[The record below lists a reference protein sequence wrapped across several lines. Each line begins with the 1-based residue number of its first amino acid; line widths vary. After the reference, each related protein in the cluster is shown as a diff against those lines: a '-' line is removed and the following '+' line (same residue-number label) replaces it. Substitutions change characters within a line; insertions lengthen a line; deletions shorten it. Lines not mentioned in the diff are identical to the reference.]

1 MNRYKLNKGD
11 FMRFQIRFGILLLLI
26 GLLSLA
32 IASGYDKRFA
42 ELKDEAVKLTELD
55 PFHRA
60 ELIQTYLNYTN
71 ARNEGFNGLLGVLR
85 EERGAQKLNF
95 DDRINV
101 IKRKVEERENDM
113 VKLSPAV
120 LKLYQSFKVDEFKY
134 LDLMQK
140 SSIATRHDTILEFNK
155 NLNDWTYI
163 LGVKWNAQMEND
175 DRTYDQAELA
185 TSKEI
190 KKLVEDIIVG
200 MAFDKK
206 NIAEKVEGV
215 LDKAGGVAN
224 FIPVLGQVVSI
235 ALDLSER
242 AAGLLKQKKKNLIEL
257 VDRYKSLVNSEA
269 NGMAILFSD
278 VRKDTKDF
286 IEKNG
291 FDQAKREYSLASDD
305 LKQLSS
311 EGTPGQRDDG
321 KEFADEALK
330 AISPHLSTMESSFN
344 RFIKDNQGKFFGPV
358 SPDISEALVETKVW
372 ERERDGIR
380 GLDLEGKLRQF
391 REDENR
397 FFEIK
402 MSKIT
407 DEQRKQVE
415 EALTKNL
422 QVLNDEV
429 KITEQELKNDLWVVV
444 FDRKAL
450 EDKIKN
456 GS

>member
-1 MNRYKLNKGD
+1 MRY
-11 FMRFQIRFGILLLLI
+11 QIRFGILLLLV

-42 ELKDEAVKLTELD
+42 ELKEETFKVTELD

-71 ARNEGFNGLLGVLR
+71 ARIEGFTGMLSLLR
-85 EERGAQKLNF
+85 EDKTNQKSNF
-95 DDRINV
+95 DERINV
-101 IKRKVEERENDM
+101 IKRKAEERDNDM
-113 VKLSPAV
+113 AKLSPAV

-140 SSIATRHDTILEFNK
+140 SSIATRHGTILELNK
-155 NLNDWTYI
+155 NLNDWTEKLAI
-163 LGVKWNAQMEND
+163 KWAAQMEND

-185 TSKEI
+185 ASKEMENLI
-190 KKLVEDIIVG
+190 QDMIIG

-206 NIAEKVEGV
+206 NIAEKVEGA

-224 FIPVLGQVVSI
+224 FVPFLGQVVSI
-235 ALDLSER
+235 ALDAAER
-242 AAGLLKQKKKNLIEL
+242 AAGLLKQKKRNLIAQ
-257 VDRYKSLVNSEA
+257 VDIYKSLVNSEA

-278 VRKDTKDF
+278 VREDTKDF

-291 FDQAKREYSLASDD
+291 FDQAKREYGLASDD
-305 LKQLSS
+305 LRQLSS
-311 EGTPGQRDDG
+311 EGTSGQREDG

-330 AISPHLSTMESSFN
+330 ALSTHLSTMEGSFN
-344 RFIKDNQGKFFGPV
+344 RFIKANQGKFFGPV
-358 SPDISEALVETKVW
+358 SPDISEALAETKVW
-372 ERERDGIR
+372 ERERDDIR
-380 GLDLEGKLRQF
+380 RLDLEGKLRQF

-397 FFEIK
+397 FFDIK
-402 MSKIT
+402 MSNIT

-415 EALTKNL
+415 EALKKNL

-429 KITEQELKNDLWVVV
+429 KITEQELRNDLWVVV